1 MKVRNLTSKRTG
13 RNVPN
18 QFIIED
24 GIGENRKVCFQS
36 YNTIVAVF
44 DSVINGGELTLDNN
58 AENYSRTTSKYLYQ
72 FIAEYCGECVARR
85 EELHRFHRADLNA

>member
-1 MKVRNLTSKRTG
+1 MKVRNMLSKKTG

-24 GIGENRKVCFQS
+24 GIGENWKACFQS
-36 YNTIVAVF
+36 YNTIVAEMTS
-44 DSVINGGELTLDNN
+44 DGLILDEN

-72 FIAEYCGECVARR
+72 FISEYIGENYACR
-85 EELHRFHRADLNA
+85 EELHHFKRKNLNA